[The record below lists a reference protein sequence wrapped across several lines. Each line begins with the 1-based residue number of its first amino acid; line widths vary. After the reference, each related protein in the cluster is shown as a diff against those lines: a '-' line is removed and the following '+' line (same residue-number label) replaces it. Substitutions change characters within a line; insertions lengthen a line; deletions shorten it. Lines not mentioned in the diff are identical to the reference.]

1 MSFKSYYYHILSWLH
16 YCLDTNYHGCIT
28 TLIPQYT
35 ASCLSGRSE
44 EAWGRVITNL
54 AEKIPGVFSAGLS
67 LGDFGGKQGN
77 KQGNFYMFN
86 DYRIWDS
93 FEIQWN
99 PLLCRDS
106 DTRETSLI
114 SWYIVKKNVSSVDVN
129 TNNPGLGL
137 PSWWPQTNRRSWSQS
152 LRDGVFFRWWT
163 WQSADVWD
171 LGVWYHW
178 YLLWHFYWMM
188 A

>member
-114 SWYIVKKNVSSVDVN
+114 SWYIAKPTTPALVSR
-129 TNNPGLGL
+129 LGGHK
-137 PSWWPQTNRRSWSQS
+137 PT
-152 LRDGVFFRWWT
+152 DGVGAKAYATEFFSGDGHGKVRMFETWVSDITDICCDISTGWW
-163 WQSADVWD
+163 
-171 LGVWYHW
+171 HN
-178 YLLWHFYWMM
+178 M